1 MALSPLSP
9 HQASPA
15 ELQERLEAER
25 SGNGF
30 LAVRDNDGAQRLVL
44 LGPDAE
50 RLTIGRARSAD
61 VSVWWDDAVS
71 RVHAEIV
78 RVGGRW
84 TIVDDGLSR
93 NGTFINGTRL
103 QGRRT
108 LCDRDEV
115 RVGGTIVAVR
125 LPEAGEGTTTRHAD
139 DTFADV
145 RITEA
150 QRRVL
155 LALCRPYKDGDE
167 FARPATNQQIADE
180 LFLSINAVK
189 THLRALFRI
198 FGVGE
203 DVPQNEKRLRVV
215 ETAMRRGLVSLRD
228 L

>member
-1 MALSPLSP
+1 LALSPLSP

-15 ELQERLEAER
+15 ELQEQLAAER

-30 LAVRDNDGAQRLVL
+30 LVVRDDGGAQRLVPL
-44 LGPDAE
+44 SPEAE

-108 LCDRDEV
+108 LRDRDEV
-115 RVGGTIVAVR
+115 RVGATIVAVR
-125 LPEAGEGTTTRHAD
+125 LPAAAEGATTRHAD

-145 RITEA
+145 RVTEA

-155 LALCRPYKDGDE
+155 MALCRPYKDGDE

-189 THLRALFRI
+189 THLRALFRA

-215 ETAMRRGLVSLRD
+215 ETALRRGLVSLRD